1 LPAIVK
7 LVIADG
13 NWIPERPGE
22 RAIILFR
29 GYNQV
34 MQTLDVIRELEQY
47 DPGGENDL
55 AFLVVDHGTG
65 FEFITSVHP
74 RRLENLA
81 AALIRSGR
89 PIGLV
94 RLVAISNRQGKMETR
109 PLSGNDTP
117 TARDRLAE
125 AKASL
130 AQKLEAEG
138 EIQVVRGEN

>member
-1 LPAIVK
+1 
-7 LVIADG
+7 
-13 NWIPERPGE
+13 
-22 RAIILFR
+22 
-29 GYNQV
+29 

-55 AFLVVDHGTG
+55 AFLVVDYGTG

-81 AALIRSGR
+81 GALIRGGR

-94 RLVAISNRQGKMETR
+94 RLVGISKRQGKMETR
-109 PLSGNDTP
+109 PLSDNDTP
-117 TARDRLAE
+117 TTRERLAE

-138 EIQVVRGEN
+138 EIQIVRGEN